1 MSWLEMYRN
10 FDEAFVSKQISMCKF
25 ARGQTILDVYVYR
38 IKRMNSFLSK
48 LADIGITFKIFQ
60 K

>member
-1 MSWLEMYRN
+1 MYRN